1 MVSLS
6 EMACPFTV
14 RHQMI
19 TVVTKE
25 KILNE
30 IPLKNGP
37 AEFECF
43 TQSFAFGIAPG
54 ISVTLNQKYQIK
66 NNLFFIVQFFLS
78 AHLVS
83 I

>member
-43 TQSFAFGIAPG
+43 TQSFGLWDC
-54 ISVTLNQKYQIK
+54 TR
-66 NNLFFIVQFFLS
+66 NLSDLKPKIPNKK
-78 AHLVS
+78 
-83 I
+83 